1 MPNRDMT
8 GPAGQGPMTGRG
20 AGQVAAVTGRGQGGG
35 VGRGQGVGSNMPK
48 CPTDATPMQKARCE
62 EMRKGKKSAT
72 INVESRSPKSKMEVE
87 RKVPMNKA
95 RALAQSARRWR

>member
-1 MPNRDMT
+1 
-8 GPAGQGPMTGRG
+8 MTGRG
-20 AGQVAAVTGRGQGGG
+20 AGASEVAAATGR
-35 VGRGQGVGSNMPK
+35 GRGQGVGSNMPK

-72 INVESRSPKSKMEVE
+72 INVESRSPKGKMEVE